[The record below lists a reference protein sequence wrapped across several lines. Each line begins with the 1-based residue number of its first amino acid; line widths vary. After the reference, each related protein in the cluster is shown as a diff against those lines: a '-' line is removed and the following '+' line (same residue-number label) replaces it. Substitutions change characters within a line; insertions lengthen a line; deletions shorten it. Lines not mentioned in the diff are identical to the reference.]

1 MSGSASPACF
11 AGFICRL
18 HAAPFSFPA
27 APCRTHIHA
36 LWCVPLPLQAQT
48 PHLGVVLGCCAKPS
62 HDLGRIN
69 YFSTVM
75 ESLFDRL
82 RQHGVDTIL
91 TACPSCHQMFS
102 SYAAGFTIR
111 SIYEDLRAGGAAIP
125 TKTSENVALHDP
137 CATRFDRLIQKNAR
151 EFLKKHGY
159 RVHRPE
165 HCEKKTMCCGEG
177 GAVGFVE
184 QTYRETWVAK
194 RSSEMSHLPLATY
207 CGGCVEILS
216 RHRQVRHILDLAFE
230 PDARPATPPWPSL
243 RHLNRLW
250 LKWKP

>member
-1 MSGSASPACF
+1 MPVPTAQCPPMSGSASPACF

-48 PHLGVVLGCCAKPS
+48 PHLGVVLSCCAKPS

-137 CATRFDRLIQKNAR
+137 CASRFDRLIQKNAR

-159 RVHRPE
+159 RVHEPE

-184 QTYRETWVAK
+184 QTYRET
-194 RSSEMSHLPLATY
+194 
-207 CGGCVEILS
+207 
-216 RHRQVRHILDLAFE
+216 
-230 PDARPATPPWPSL
+230 
-243 RHLNRLW
+243 
-250 LKWKP
+250 